1 MKFKSSFE
9 LRDVCGEHVLLAT
22 GIENINFSSLINLN
36 ETAADIY
43 KNFVE
48 KEFELSDVVDF
59 VEKNYEGADHAKI
72 VEDITALFEK
82 FRESG
87 VVAS

>member
-9 LRDVCGEHVLLAT
+9 LRDVCGEKVLIAT
-22 GIENINFSSLINLN
+22 GIENINFSSLVNLN

-48 KEFELSDVVDF
+48 KEFELNDVFDF
-59 VEKNYEGADHAKI
+59 VENNYESVTREQI
-72 VEDITALFEK
+72 VKDITSLFEN

-87 VVAS
+87 VIE

>member
-9 LRDVCGEHVLLAT
+9 LRDVCGEKVLIAT
-22 GIENINFSSLINLN
+22 GIENINFSSLVNLN

-48 KEFELSDVVDF
+48 KEFELNDVFDF
-59 VEKNYEGADHAKI
+59 VENNYEGVTREQI
-72 VEDITALFEK
+72 VKDITSLFEN

-87 VVAS
+87 VIE

>member
-9 LRDVCGEHVLLAT
+9 LRDVCGEYVLIAT

-43 KNFVE
+43 KHFAD
-48 KEFELSDVVDF
+48 KEFEFAEVCDF
-59 VEKNYEGADHAKI
+59 VESNYEGASRDQIEK
-72 VEDITALFEK
+72 DINTLLEK

-87 VVAS
+87 VIA